1 MPMKIRR
8 PGSTFWRVFAAGFL
22 VVMLVGAIPAVV
34 TTPVAVAQD
43 EQSLNGTDAS
53 AGATGQNGTVN
64 GQPREAPDTAP
75 VVTTGPGAPLPPPAV
90 NLPPSAVIAPDAP
103 PADAGATAPGIDPSL
118 GAGVSGTTDL
128 NFTAVADTTVFTS
141 APSSPQS
148 PESAGLLALGGS
160 QGAVALMSFDVSG
173 IGGGTV
179 LSALLTFTGAGD
191 TGAPGGS
198 VEVIYGYTVSDGMTA
213 NDVPSAQSAM
223 NVQGAPS
230 WFERVEPG
238 GQTAADVTG
247 SVSAD
252 GPITFVLPGQSE
264 ESATIL
270 AIESGAPPQLT
281 LTVALPS

>member
-1 MPMKIRR
+1 MRR
-8 PGSTFWRVFAAGFL
+8 ADSFWRVLAAGFL
-22 VVMLVGAIPAVV
+22 VVTLAGAIPALVN
-34 TTPVAVAQD
+34 TPVAVAQD
-43 EQSLNGTDAS
+43 GPALNGTDAS

-64 GQPREAPDTAP
+64 GQPRQEPDTAP

-103 PADAGATAPGIDPSL
+103 PADNGAMAAGIDPNL
-118 GAGVSGTTDL
+118 GAGVASTTPL

-148 PESAGLLALGGS
+148 PESAGLLALGGP

-191 TGAPGGS
+191 NGAPGGS
-198 VEVIYGYTVSDGMTA
+198 VDVIYGYTVSDGVTA
-213 NDVPSAQSAM
+213 NDVPSAQPAL

-238 GQTAADVTG
+238 GQTSVDVTG
-247 SVSAD
+247 SVTAD
-252 GPITFVLPGQSE
+252 GQMTFVLPGQPE
-264 ESATIL
+264 KAGTVL
-270 AIESGAPPQLT
+270 AIESGAPPQLN
-281 LTVALPS
+281 LTVALPG